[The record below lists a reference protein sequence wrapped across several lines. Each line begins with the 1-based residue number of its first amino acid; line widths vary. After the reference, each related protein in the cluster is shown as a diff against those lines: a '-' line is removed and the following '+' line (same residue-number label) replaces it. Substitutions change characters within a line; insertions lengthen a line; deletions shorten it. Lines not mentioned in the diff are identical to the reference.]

1 MEVISESFDFMKN
14 QKEICLKGVNENKID
29 NTIGD
34 VVCTAIFS
42 FENCITNLQIL
53 NFYCNKNKNRQRNNI
68 AIK

>member
-1 MEVISESFDFMKN
+1 M
-14 QKEICLKGVNENKID
+14 NENKID

-53 NFYCNKNKNRQRNNI
+53 NFYCNKDKNKNRQRNNI